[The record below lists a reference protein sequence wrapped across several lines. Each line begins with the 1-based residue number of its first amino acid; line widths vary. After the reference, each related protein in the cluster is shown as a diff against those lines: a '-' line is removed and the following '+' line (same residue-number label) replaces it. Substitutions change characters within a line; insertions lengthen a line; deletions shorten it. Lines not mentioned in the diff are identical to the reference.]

1 MANVKATFTGFN
13 YLEATVVREIMH
25 NVTTLLATPAGTC
38 AGDRSYGIDQ
48 SLVDAPR
55 PVVENQ
61 LAIEVTEKLEEYE
74 PRVDIVDVEFSSGED
89 GQVVARFLIGPNEE
103 YIAQMDE
110 DDEEEIEEES
120 QDY

>member
-1 MANVKATFTGFN
+1 MPEVKATFTGFN
-13 YLEATVVREIMH
+13 YLEATVVKEIMH
-25 NVTTLLATPAGTC
+25 NVLTLLATPAGTC

-61 LAIEVTEKLEEYE
+61 LALEVTDKLEIYE
-74 PRVDIVDVEFSSGED
+74 PRVEVMDVEFSSLQD
-89 GQVVARFLIGPNEE
+89 GQIKAVFHLGPNEE
-103 YIAQMDE
+103 YIEAAEE
-110 DDEEEIEEES
+110 DDEETYEEEA